1 MRTTRFAASGGCA
14 HEPHRLLDVLVLVEV
29 APVILDKLKAY
40 GAIVLAAVL
49 GALLLAQT
57 MRLTTAQLQV
67 ERQKTTLA
75 QTKQGHAEELK
86 HIADLTAAAYQ
97 ATLKERDTNN
107 RKRQEAL
114 DANRLL
120 EAALRGDLL
129 RAATESERMRDQLTY
144 AGRLLAAN
152 AGRVPPEVV
161 AEYATTVGE
170 LLAICS
176 RERAGFAAKAD
187 GHAADARLLHQ
198 SQ

>member
-1 MRTTRFAASGGCA
+1 M
-14 HEPHRLLDVLVLVEV
+14 
-29 APVILDKLKAY
+29 ILDKLKTY
-40 GAIVLAAVL
+40 GWMAAAIAL
-49 GALLLAQT
+49 GAVAGMQTLRLHAAQLDAAQT
-57 MRLTTAQLQV
+57 RTAHAD
-67 ERQKTTLA
+67 TLR
-75 QTKQGHAEELK
+75 K
-86 HIADLTAAAYQ
+86 IADLTAAAYQ
-97 ATLKERDTNN
+97 AALVERDTNN

-129 RAATESERMRDQLTY
+129 RAATESERMRDQLSY

-161 AEYATTVGE
+161 AEYAATVGE

-198 SQ
+198 LQ

>member
-1 MRTTRFAASGGCA
+1 M
-14 HEPHRLLDVLVLVEV
+14 
-29 APVILDKLKAY
+29 ILDKLKAY
-40 GAIVLAAVL
+40 GAIALAAIL
-49 GALLLAQT
+49 AALLLTQT
-57 MRLTTAQLQV
+57 MRLNTAQLQV
-67 ERQKTTLA
+67 EQQKTALA
-75 QTKQGHAEELK
+75 TTKQGHAEKLQ
-86 HIADLTAAAYQ
+86 HISDLTAAAYQ
-97 ATLKERDTNN
+97 AAMTERDTNN

-198 SQ
+198 LQ

>member
-1 MRTTRFAASGGCA
+1 M
-14 HEPHRLLDVLVLVEV
+14 
-29 APVILDKLKAY
+29 ILDKLKAY
-40 GAIVLAAVL
+40 GAIVLAVVL
-49 GALLLAQT
+49 GVLLGVQT
-57 MRLTTAQLQV
+57 MRLGAAQLQV
-67 ERQKTTLA
+67 EQQKATLA
-75 QTKQGHAEELK
+75 TTKQGHAEKLQ
-86 HIADLTAAAYQ
+86 HISDLTAAAYQ
-97 ATLKERDTNN
+97 AALVERDANN

-198 SQ
+198 LQ

>member
-1 MRTTRFAASGGCA
+1 M
-14 HEPHRLLDVLVLVEV
+14 
-29 APVILDKLKAY
+29 ILDKLKAY
-40 GAIVLAAVL
+40 GWMAAAITAGVLL
-49 GALLLAQT
+49 GVQT
-57 MRLTTAQLQV
+57 LRLNTAQLQV
-67 ERQKTTLA
+67 EQQKAALA
-75 QTKQGHAEELK
+75 TTKQGHAEKLQQ
-86 HIADLTAAAYQ
+86 ISDLTAAAYQ
-97 ATLKERDTNN
+97 AALVERDTNN
-107 RKRQEAL
+107 QKRQGAI

-129 RAATESERMRDQLTY
+129 RAATESERMRDQLSY

-161 AEYATTVGE
+161 AEYAATVGE

-198 SQ
+198 LQ

>member
-1 MRTTRFAASGGCA
+1 MATEMPASA
-14 HEPHRLLDVLVLVEV
+14 RLWNESHSCGHVLVLVEV

-40 GAIVLAAVL
+40 GAIVLAAAL
-49 GALLLAQT
+49 AMLLLVQT
-57 MRLTTAQLQV
+57 VRLHSTQLQV
-67 ERQKTTLA
+67 EHTKTTLA

-86 HIADLTAAAYQ
+86 HIADLTATAYQ
-97 ATLKERDTNN
+97 AALGERDANN
-107 RKRQEAL
+107 RKRQEVL

-152 AGRVPPEVV
+152 AGRIPPEVV
-161 AEYATTVGE
+161 AEYADAATDVLNQCRAE
-170 LLAICS
+170 VVRLA
-176 RERAGFAAKAD
+176 AAAD
-187 GHAADARLLHQ
+187 GHAVDARLLHQ

>member
-1 MRTTRFAASGGCA
+1 M
-14 HEPHRLLDVLVLVEV
+14 
-29 APVILDKLKAY
+29 ILDKLKAY
-40 GAIVLAAVL
+40 GAIVLAVVL

-57 MRLTTAQLQV
+57 MRLGAAQLQV
-67 ERQKTTLA
+67 EQQKATLA
-75 QTKQGHAEELK
+75 TTKQGHAEKLQ
-86 HIADLTAAAYQ
+86 HISDLTAAAYQ
-97 ATLKERDTNN
+97 AALGERDANN
-107 RKRQEAL
+107 RKRQEAF
-114 DANRLL
+114 DESRKR

-144 AGRLLAAN
+144 AGRMLAAN
-152 AGRVPPEVV
+152 AGRIPPEVV

>member
-1 MRTTRFAASGGCA
+1 M
-14 HEPHRLLDVLVLVEV
+14 
-29 APVILDKLKAY
+29 ILDKLKAY
-40 GAIVLAAVL
+40 GAIALAVVL

-57 MRLTTAQLQV
+57 MRLGAAQLQV
-67 ERQKTTLA
+67 EQQKATLA
-75 QTKQGHAEELK
+75 QTKQGHAEKLQ
-86 HIADLTAAAYQ
+86 HISDLTAAAYQ
-97 ATLKERDTNN
+97 AAMTERDTNN

-129 RAATESERMRDQLTY
+129 RAATESERMRDQLSY

-161 AEYATTVGE
+161 AEYAATVGE

-198 SQ
+198 LQ

>member
-1 MRTTRFAASGGCA
+1 M
-14 HEPHRLLDVLVLVEV
+14 
-29 APVILDKLKAY
+29 ILDKLKAY
-40 GAIVLAAVL
+40 GWMAAALALGVLL
-49 GALLLAQT
+49 GVQT
-57 MRLTTAQLQV
+57 MRLSAAQLQV
-67 ERQKTTLA
+67 EQQKATLA
-75 QTKQGHAEELK
+75 TTKQGHAEKLQ
-86 HIADLTAAAYQ
+86 HISDLTAAAYQ
-97 ATLKERDTNN
+97 AALGERDANN

-198 SQ
+198 LQ

>member
-1 MRTTRFAASGGCA
+1 M
-14 HEPHRLLDVLVLVEV
+14 
-29 APVILDKLKAY
+29 ILDKLKAY

-57 MRLTTAQLQV
+57 VRLHSVQLQV
-67 ERQKTTLA
+67 EQQKATLA
-75 QTKQGHAEELK
+75 TTKQGHAEKLQ
-86 HIADLTAAAYQ
+86 HISDLTAAAYQ
-97 ATLKERDTNN
+97 AALGERDANN
-107 RKRQEAL
+107 RRRQEAF
-114 DANRLL
+114 DESRKR

-161 AEYATTVGE
+161 AEYAAAATDVLNQCRAE
-170 LLAICS
+170 VVRLA
-176 RERAGFAAKAD
+176 AAAD

>member
-1 MRTTRFAASGGCA
+1 M
-14 HEPHRLLDVLVLVEV
+14 
-29 APVILDKLKAY
+29 ILDKLKAY
-40 GAIVLAAVL
+40 GAIVLAVVL
-49 GALLLAQT
+49 GVLLGVQT
-57 MRLTTAQLQV
+57 MRLGAAQLQV
-67 ERQKTTLA
+67 EQQKATLA
-75 QTKQGHAEELK
+75 TTKQGHAEKLQ
-86 HIADLTAAAYQ
+86 HISDLTAAAYQ
-97 ATLKERDTNN
+97 AALVERDANN

-161 AEYATTVGE
+161 AEYAAAATDVLNQCRAE
-170 LLAICS
+170 VVRLA
-176 RERAGFAAKAD
+176 AAAD

-198 SQ
+198 LQ

>member
-1 MRTTRFAASGGCA
+1 M
-14 HEPHRLLDVLVLVEV
+14 
-29 APVILDKLKAY
+29 ILDKLKAY
-40 GAIVLAAVL
+40 GWMAAALAL

-57 MRLTTAQLQV
+57 VRLHAAQLQV
-67 ERQKTTLA
+67 ERTKTTLA
-75 QTKQGHAEELK
+75 TTKQGHAEKLQN
-86 HIADLTAAAYQ
+86 ISDLTAAAYQ

-129 RAATESERMRDQLTY
+129 RAATESERMRDQLSY

-161 AEYATTVGE
+161 AEYAATVGE

-198 SQ
+198 LQ

>member
-1 MRTTRFAASGGCA
+1 M
-14 HEPHRLLDVLVLVEV
+14 
-29 APVILDKLKAY
+29 ILDKLKAY
-40 GAIVLAAVL
+40 GWMAAAIAL
-49 GALLLAQT
+49 GAVAGMQT
-57 MRLTTAQLQV
+57 LRLHTAQLDA
-67 ERQKTTLA
+67 A
-75 QTKQGHAEELK
+75 QTRTAHADTLRK
-86 HIADLTAAAYQ
+86 IADLTAAAYQ
-97 ATLKERDTNN
+97 AALVERDTNN

-129 RAATESERMRDQLTY
+129 RAATESERMRDQLSY

-161 AEYATTVGE
+161 AEYAATVGE

-198 SQ
+198 LQ

>member
-1 MRTTRFAASGGCA
+1 M
-14 HEPHRLLDVLVLVEV
+14 
-29 APVILDKLKAY
+29 ILDKLKAY
-40 GAIVLAAVL
+40 GAVTLAVIL
-49 GALLLAQT
+49 GALLLVQT
-57 MRLTTAQLQV
+57 QRLNSAQLQV
-67 ERQKTTLA
+67 GQQKAALA
-75 QTKQGHAEELK
+75 TTKQGHAEKLQQ
-86 HIADLTAAAYQ
+86 ISDLTAAAYQ
-97 ATLKERDTNN
+97 AALVDRDTNN

-114 DANRLL
+114 DANRIL

-129 RAATESERMRDQLTY
+129 RAATESERMRDQLSY

-161 AEYATTVGE
+161 AEYAATVGE

-198 SQ
+198 LQ

>member
-1 MRTTRFAASGGCA
+1 M
-14 HEPHRLLDVLVLVEV
+14 
-29 APVILDKLKAY
+29 ILDKLKAY
-40 GAIVLAAVL
+40 GAIVLAVVL

-57 MRLTTAQLQV
+57 MRLHAAQLQA
-67 ERQKTTLA
+67 EHGKTSLA
-75 QTKQGHAEELK
+75 QAKQGHADELRR
-86 HIADLTAAAYQ
+86 IADLSNAAYQ
-97 ATLKERDTNN
+97 AALGERDANN

-161 AEYATTVGE
+161 AEYAAAATDVLNQCRAE
-170 LLAICS
+170 VVRLA
-176 RERAGFAAKAD
+176 AASD
-187 GHAADARLLHQ
+187 GHAADARLLHAAQ
-198 SQ
+198 